1 MDDSAN
7 KLRKSSR
14 KQLQSNKSTTD
25 TPTFEP
31 DAKMGEGTASDT
43 ELSFRKA
50 LIDLNQPIYDIIIKG
65 IKENEGSLTKQLAI
79 VDEQTALLLKQGT
92 PIILATDKSMTDDF
106 VTIANSNL
114 KKITPTIKQIKPDLS
129 DNLSILQDEQADDWK
144 NICDDLNYKIK
155 SGLRQQA
162 LTNNLHTKP
171 APSTKA
177 KKKPKKKVV
186 ENDYDYVNVAF
197 NQTQQR
203 QDGLGWYGYSQAS
216 LIGLHGTY
224 FNAIA
229 AGLVIGSGG
238 AIVSDLVADWVSQG
252 DSDVCPDCED
262 LEAGGPY
269 SIFNWPQDPHF
280 GCRCYQSA
288 PYVLSANT

>member
-1 MDDSAN
+1 
-7 KLRKSSR
+7 
-14 KQLQSNKSTTD
+14 
-25 TPTFEP
+25 
-31 DAKMGEGTASDT
+31 MGEGTASDT